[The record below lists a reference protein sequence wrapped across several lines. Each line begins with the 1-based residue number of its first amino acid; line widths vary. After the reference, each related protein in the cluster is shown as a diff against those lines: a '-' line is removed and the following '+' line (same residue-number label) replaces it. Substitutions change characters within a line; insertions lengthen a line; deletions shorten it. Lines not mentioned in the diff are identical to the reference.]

1 MTRSLVVVCVAAL
14 LWAVAGSA
22 AAQAVRATVL
32 GTVTDR
38 TGGVLPGATV
48 NVTNTETGVVQR
60 TVADSQ
66 GRYAVTNL
74 LPAAY
79 NVEASLSGFQTVVR
93 QGIRLVV
100 GSPGRRGLHAGTVGG
115 AGNDHGHCRRA
126 GRRHGVRGARH
137 GDRAEADGRAA
148 AARPQLLEADRPGAG
163 RQRSACG
170 DGGRTVPAVL
180 RTPAAIHRLGR
191 PP

>member
-32 GTVTDR
+32 GTVTDA
-38 TGGVLPGATV
+38 TGSVLPGATV
-48 NVTNTETGVVQR
+48 NVTSTETGVVQS

-74 LPAAY
+74 LPAVY
-79 NVEASLSGFQTVVR
+79 HIEASLSGFQTVVR

-100 GSPGRRGLHAGTVGG
+100 GTQAVVDFTLGISAVEETVTVTAGAPVGASLMLAIG
-115 AGNDHGHCRRA
+115 PIAA
-126 GRRHGVRGARH
+126 LVR
-137 GDRAEADGRAA
+137 
-148 AARPQLLEADRPGAG
+148 L
-163 RQRSACG
+163 SV
-170 DGGRTVPAVL
+170 VPLPSV
-180 RTPAAIHRLGR
+180 
-191 PP
+191 